1 MAEWCNLP
9 RELLD
14 LISKHLDSSI
24 DLLRFRSVCTSWRSS
39 LHPHNPSPP
48 SRFPILP
55 NNGISETTWG
65 FYLFKRSIFFIQLP
79 PTLFN
84 SQQFP
89 SWVIKIDQ
97 DNPQKCH
104 LFNPLSRDEY
114 KPLPFDFPRVLDFL
128 GLRVCELGKEFTLQY
143 INYRP
148 FATSIGDAGSLY
160 SEKVAFC
167 DVGCG
172 GGYVI
177 LTIHVSGRL
186 ALLKSGDLKWTV
198 VEDMPSPYDDVIFYK
213 GCFYAVDSTGRSVIV
228 DVGSERVTVK
238 FVADSVFGGDT
249 KMLVDGCGELFMVD
263 KFLSVGAEDDEG
275 IDGDEEFDCYMS
287 ERTVRFEVFKLDKSG
302 EKWIKVENLG
312 DRIIFL
318 GDNCAF
324 SGLAS
329 DFVGCKGNCILFTNS
344 NKVEDGVLKSRGISV
359 FDLESGNIGPL
370 GNYPGLSELFWPPP
384 AWISSSP
391 PNPVEAGLDHLRI

>member
-9 RELLD
+9 GELLD

-24 DLLRFRSVCTSWRSS
+24 DLLRFRSVCTCWRSS
-39 LHPHNPSPP
+39 LHPHRSSSP

-55 NNGISETTWG
+55 NNGISDTTWG
-65 FYLFKRSIFFIQLP
+65 FYLFKRSIFFFQLP
-79 PTLFN
+79 PPLFN
-84 SQQFP
+84 SQSNP
-89 SWVIKIDQ
+89 SWVVKIDQ
-97 DNPQKCH
+97 ENPQKCH

-114 KPLPFDFPRVLDFL
+114 KPLPPNFPKLVDFM
-128 GLRVCELGKEFTLQY
+128 GLRVSELGMEYTLQY

-148 FATSIGDAGSLY
+148 FATSIGDAGNLY

-167 DVGCG
+167 DVGGG

-186 ALLKSGDLKWTV
+186 ALLKSGDVKWTV
-198 VEDMPSPYDDVIFYK
+198 IDDMPAPYDDVVFYK
-213 GCFYAVDSTGRSVIV
+213 GSFYAVDSTGRTVMV
-228 DVGSERVTVK
+228 DVGSSPVSVR

-263 KFLSVGAEDDEG
+263 KFLSVGPEDDEG
-275 IDGDEEFDCYMS
+275 FDGDEEFDYMS

-302 EKWIKVENLG
+302 EKWIKVENLE

-324 SGLAS
+324 SALAS
-329 DFVGCKGNCILFTNS
+329 NFVGCKGNCILFTNS
-344 NKVEDGVLKSRGISV
+344 SKVEDGVLKSRGISV
-359 FDLESGNIGPL
+359 FDLESGSIGPL
-370 GNYPGLSELFWPPP
+370 ADYPGLSELFWPPP
-384 AWISSSP
+384 AWISSP
-391 PNPVEAGLDHLRI
+391 PNLVEAGLNHLRI